1 MASDADLEGGPVTA
15 VQGARAERDPL
26 ARFESRWDRI
36 DLWIDVRRRGR
47 LRGTARD
54 LAFADALRVVAAA
67 TRAGATIQQA
77 LLRASQRSDDEVA
90 RECGVAA
97 ARIALGR
104 AIEEEVDA
112 LASRIETP
120 SARLFAQVV
129 RVQHRRGGD
138 LAGPC
143 HRLAALLH
151 ERARLDAE
159 ARSATAQAR
168 FSARAVLAIPV
179 LLVVAAAWRSPDT
192 VRSFLEPASLLL
204 AAPGMV
210 LIVVGALV
218 ARRIANA
225 ACDVGAAVV
234 APVGEDRAPR
244 RLVRRIAG
252 TGASSLRAVR
262 LSVAT
267 LACCVPTLLVAGG
280 RPAALACTGVA
291 VACAAAWPWAER
303 SRIARRRAAVAQSG
317 IESLL
322 EVSIALLAAG
332 ATAHEVAT
340 LAPAEVSEPLRSAL
354 APAVHRVGLGRTI
367 ASAYDSVPEV
377 AASPQLDG
385 WLHTVCT
392 SAELGAPAVATLEQ
406 LLRDAR
412 AARREQIRSMA
423 QTAAPRMQL
432 ALVLLVVPGVM
443 WLMLLATLGGLV
455 EQLRASGVV

>member
-1 MASDADLEGGPVTA
+1 MTV
-15 VQGARAERDPL
+15 ARSNRDWPH
-26 ARFESRWDRI
+26 RRSRIDSPWDRI
-36 DLWIDVRRRGR
+36 DRWIDERRRRR
-47 LRGTARD
+47 LRGVARD
-54 LAFADALRVVAAA
+54 RAFADALRVVAAA
-67 TRAGATIQQA
+67 TRAGATVQQA
-77 LLRASQRSDDEVA
+77 LLRAAEQAEDDVA
-90 RECGVAA
+90 RQCGVTA

-104 AIEEEVDA
+104 PIEEEVDS
-112 LASRIETP
+112 LATRIDTP
-120 SARLFAQVV
+120 AARLFAQVV
-129 RVQHRRGGD
+129 RVQHRRGGE

-151 ERARLDAE
+151 ERTRLDAE

-168 FSARAVLAIPV
+168 FSAQAVLAIPV
-179 LLVVAAAWRSPDT
+179 LLLAAAAWRSPDA
-192 VRSFLEPASLLL
+192 VRSFLEPGSLLL
-204 AAPGMV
+204 ASPGLV
-210 LIVVGALV
+210 LVVVGALV

-234 APVGEDRAPR
+234 APAGQDRAPR
-244 RLVRRIAG
+244 RLVRHIAG
-252 TGASSLRAVR
+252 TGASSLQATR
-262 LSVAT
+262 LSAAT
-267 LACCVPTLLVAGG
+267 LACCVPTLVAAGG
-280 RPAALACTGVA
+280 GPAALACTA
-291 VACAAAWPWAER
+291 VAIVCAAAWPWAER
-303 SRIARRRAAVAQSG
+303 SRVARRRAMVAQSG

-340 LAPAEVSEPLRSAL
+340 LAPAETSEPLRSAL

-367 ASAYDSVPEV
+367 ASAYDAVPEV

-385 WLHTVCT
+385 WLHAVCT
-392 SAELGAPAVATLEQ
+392 SAELGAPAVSTLEQ

-412 AARREQIRSMA
+412 ASRREQIRSAA